1 MEFYAYH
8 GVWDEEQKIG
18 NRYEVDLHIEA
29 DLDSSAL
36 SDRLQDTV
44 DYGSAYRI
52 VAEEMKI
59 SSRLLEHVAHRIL
72 TRLRQAYP
80 QAGKLE
86 IQVSKFNPPVGGVVK
101 RSKITL
107 ENTP

>member
-18 NRYEVDLHIEA
+18 NRYEVDLHIEM
-29 DLDSSAL
+29 DLETSGRTDDL
-36 SDRLQDTV
+36 KDTV
-44 DYGSAYRI
+44 DYGIAYRI
-52 VAEEMKI
+52 VGEEMKT
-59 SSRLLEHVAHRIL
+59 SSRLLEHVGQRIL
-72 TRLRQAYP
+72 TRLRAQFP
-80 QAGKLE
+80 QAGRME
-86 IQVSKFNPPVGGVVK
+86 IHVSKFNPPVGGVVK